1 MTFRWRAFRFTKAVD
16 PSVVTGD
23 ARNPAAG
30 RSAKNNLKLEE
41 TVKIRSVV
49 TLVGLAISFALTT
62 FAQQK
67 DTADPRIVQQRDLLV
82 GSKGT
87 DEFNVLHQALDE
99 AYKKNDA
106 AAVAE
111 LFTED
116 AVLVAPD
123 GMFSGRQEIEKR
135 YAEVPAVAYCR
146 L

>member
-1 MTFRWRAFRFTKAVD
+1 M
-16 PSVVTGD
+16 
-23 ARNPAAG
+23 
-30 RSAKNNLKLEE
+30 
-41 TVKIRSVV
+41 
-49 TLVGLAISFALTT
+49 

-67 DTADPRIVQQRDLLV
+67 DTADPRIVQQSDLLV
-82 GSKGT
+82 GSQGT

-116 AVLVAPD
+116 AVLVEPD
-123 GMFSGRQEIEKR
+123 GVFSSRQDIEKVCGH
-135 YAEVPAVAYCR
+135 VPAVAYCR